1 MRSEDLAEH
10 QRAQTGGA
18 SPPAG
23 EGESAPQEQG
33 TFTSLPKAGKPDPVP
48 LRDFPILSQI
58 HAEVG
63 TMASV
68 VDLINHISHY
78 IATGERLSVPSPPRE
93 TAPQEAAPATIAP
106 EQPPT
111 PTVAE
116 AEPPPEAPPPTQA
129 LPAEPTPPVADPPS
143 AGAGTPGASEEEIN
157 ALYDQLY
164 GFVAGVAT
172 AVREERPF
180 TVDEAFG
187 YVSQVVDTPAAS
199 DVLYRRAIYTR
210 ESSDDE
216 QGFASAVVLHSVN
229 VCIYCLKI
237 GEGLR
242 YGRDQL
248 IDLGVAGLLH
258 DLGMVRLPPEFFTK
272 GQLDAED
279 IERLHKHPFDGHAVL
294 SDLDENLQWLAQ
306 IALQEHERFDG
317 SGYPNQV
324 QAGQIHEYARIVGVA
339 DFYAGLTRP
348 RHDRRGRLPFE
359 AVKEI
364 IHTHKAKFAL
374 WGLVGLFILMGLLWQ
389 TGFFGRRTASV
400 DSPTTRSFANLPAEP
415 PSEPRAPSVLVGQT
429 APSRSTVTLAATPPS
444 EASDTGLPKLS
455 TPTSPEAVPS
465 SGQSPL
471 VHRTEAPVSQEAP
484 VYGIHVASYRTARS
498 AQRALVP
505 LANRGFEGH
514 VVRTQLDGRGTFYR
528 VIVGAERSR
537 EAADALG
544 RRMKDAGVRE
554 KLKTLRTG
562 P

>member
-10 QRAQTGGA
+10 QRAQTGGS

-33 TFTSLPKAGKPDPVP
+33 TFTSLPKAEKPDPVP

-68 VDLINHISHY
+68 VDQINHISHY

-111 PTVAE
+111 PPVAE

-129 LPAEPTPPVADPPS
+129 LLAEPASPVADPSS

-164 GFVAGVAT
+164 GFVTGVAT

-258 DLGMVRLPPEFFTK
+258 NLGMLRLPPEFFTK

-364 IHTHKAKFAL
+364 IQTHKAKFAL

-389 TGFFGRRTASV
+389 ASFFGRRTASV
-400 DSPTTRSFANLPAEP
+400 DSPTTRS
-415 PSEPRAPSVLVGQT
+415 
-429 APSRSTVTLAATPPS
+429 TVTQAATPPS
-444 EASDTGLPKLS
+444 AASDAGLPKLS